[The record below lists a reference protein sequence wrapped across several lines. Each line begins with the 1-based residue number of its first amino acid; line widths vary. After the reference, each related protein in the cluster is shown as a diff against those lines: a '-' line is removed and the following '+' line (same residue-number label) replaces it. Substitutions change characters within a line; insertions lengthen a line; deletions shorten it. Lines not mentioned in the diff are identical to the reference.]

1 MWLSPKIFPERLWH
15 RNSIARLRTSTSRGA
30 LKHLCAR
37 AARGLDHHTSCSQS
51 CITAQDTKRQDHV
64 HKCLSIIRCFPEPFK
79 TKRISL
85 ARRVSRSELVRPTTA
100 SYTWM
105 DCQYNKTC
113 RTEQLVRDWLAQLT
127 GRRMKE
133 GPGKTKAAERS
144 EDELSMQNGIKTQC
158 DIPARH
164 RPCRSGVFVAD
175 VGRLLRVAQP
185 RMESKGLEWR
195 TD

>member
-85 ARRVSRSELVRPTTA
+85 ARRVSRKRTRSPDDCELYVDGLPVQQNLSHGAAGARLVGPTYREKDEGRPWEDKGSGAVRGRVEHAEWNQDAVRHTSTTP
-100 SYTWM
+100 SLQVGGL
-105 DCQYNKTC
+105 CGRC
-113 RTEQLVRDWLAQLT
+113 RTAVACC
-127 GRRMKE
+127 
-133 GPGKTKAAERS
+133 AAS
-144 EDELSMQNGIKTQC
+144 NGI
-158 DIPARH
+158 
-164 RPCRSGVFVAD
+164 
-175 VGRLLRVAQP
+175 
-185 RMESKGLEWR
+185 
-195 TD
+195 